1 MQQYPIPQFI
11 EAESKITSFLTFRQF
26 FYLLAAGGAC
36 FLLYFVLP
44 LFLFFIAAF
53 LICAVAIILA
63 FGVIN
68 GTPLLNVV
76 MGMIGFSMHGKD
88 YTWQKKESP
97 YPFKPIQ
104 RTQIKTIEQAPVLQ
118 AQSSQLKRTKALV
131 ELKTKKG

>member
-11 EAESKITSFLTFRQF
+11 EAESKITSYLTFRQF
-26 FYLLAAGGAC
+26 FYLLVAGGVC

-44 LFLFFIAAF
+44 LVVFFVAAFIVCFIAIV
-53 LICAVAIILA
+53 LG

-68 GTPLLNVV
+68 GVPILNFLL
-76 MGMIGFSMHGKD
+76 GSIGFSIRGKD

-104 RTQIKTIEQAPVLQ
+104 RTQIKTIQQAPVLQ
-118 AQSSQLKRTKALV
+118 AQNSQLNKAKALV
-131 ELKTKKG
+131 ELKVPKK